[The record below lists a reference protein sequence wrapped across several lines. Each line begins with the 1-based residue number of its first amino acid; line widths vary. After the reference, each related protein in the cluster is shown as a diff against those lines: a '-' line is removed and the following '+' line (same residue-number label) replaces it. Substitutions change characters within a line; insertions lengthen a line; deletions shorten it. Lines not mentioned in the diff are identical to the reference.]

1 MLLCSCL
8 CFAFPSAGRFVCF
21 CIIQK
26 PTGSPLDFLL
36 CLVVLVFC
44 LSHALPRFCHLD
56 FKRCQT
62 KSTNNDLCRRPPS
75 RMDPWTCVFYC
86 STCRRI
92 LDCLKY
98 DGFQKIMMMIPW
110 ICMSSASRCVTGL
123 ILYECCF
130 MLHTLHIGFSPKDHL
145 LLFLFWPWIP
155 EASVPSPVQKVGY
168 ILSSTLKDC
177 NDLFTGPFPV
187 WTLGLMIYD
196 DFSGKYNDEIG
207 LGLCRWTDSGSFFSN
222 RGLLKCF
229 VSYKSLLFCFP
240 IRSGYMAL
248 DTSPPMP
255 WT

>member
-1 MLLCSCL
+1 MLYSYGQFYIQSTVYHCTPRLAFPICHFLLYALQVPARGILEANPKACHWNPVYSPDRICFCCSVRVFALHFPQLDVSSAFASSRNQQVVPLIFSFVLLFSFSCL
-8 CFAFPSAGRFVCF
+8 S
-21 CIIQK
+21 
-26 PTGSPLDFLL
+26 
-36 CLVVLVFC
+36 
-44 LSHALPRFCHLD
+44 SHALPRFCHLD

-110 ICMSSASRCVTGL
+110 ICMSSAFRCVTGL

-145 LLFLFWPWIP
+145 LLFFFWPWIP

-168 ILSSTLKDC
+168 ILSSTLKIAMTYLLDR
-177 NDLFTGPFPV
+177 FPF
-187 WTLGLMIYD
+187 GL
-196 DFSGKYNDEIG
+196 
-207 LGLCRWTDSGSFFSN
+207 W
-222 RGLLKCF
+222 
-229 VSYKSLLFCFP
+229 V
-240 IRSGYMAL
+240 
-248 DTSPPMP
+248 
-255 WT
+255 